1 MVSGKIQRS
10 FSSLLKVITLE
21 DARHLRD
28 LLLATVAALLV
39 MVAAL
44 LVTVAALHLVM
55 GVAHPRDLLAMV
67 VALPKHLLTIV
78 VALLLVL
85 LVALLQAVQATVGLP
100 VLLLLLVP
108 MPLPQVCATPCAAE
122 PTFMAWAMLGEVG
135 VMNKEAVLPWVA
147 CKADPQ

>member
-21 DARHLRD
+21 DARRLRD
-28 LLLATVAALLV
+28 ILLATVAALLV
-39 MVAAL
+39 MV
-44 LVTVAALHLVM
+44 VAI
-55 GVAHPRDLLAMV
+55 PRDLLVIA

-78 VALLLVL
+78 VVILPALLRV
-85 LVALLQAVQATVGLP
+85 VQTTVDLP
-100 VLLLLLVP
+100 VLLLLLLP
-108 MPLPQVCATPCAAE
+108 MPLPQVCATLCAAE